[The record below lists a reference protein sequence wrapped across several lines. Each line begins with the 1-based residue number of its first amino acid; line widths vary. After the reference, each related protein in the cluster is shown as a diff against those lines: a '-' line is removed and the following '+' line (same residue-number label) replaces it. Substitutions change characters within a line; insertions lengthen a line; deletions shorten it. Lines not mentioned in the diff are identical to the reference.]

1 MDLTSNDYKK
11 IVNYYNIQ
19 NDKQTS
25 NKILAENILASK
37 LCKCIK
43 RVDNKRINEKSA
55 IAICRKSI
63 FKNRNIDFYNFKCKK
78 SPKFVSKKGT
88 TKKRLRKF
96 SKKVKFN
103 KTKKNY

>member
-1 MDLTSNDYKK
+1 MNLTSNDYKK
-11 IVNYYNIQ
+11 IVKYYNIQ
-19 NDKQTS
+19 NDKQTT

-43 RVDNKRINEKSA
+43 KVNNKKINEQVA
-55 IAICRKSI
+55 ITICRKRI

-78 SPKFVSKKGT
+78 GARFVSKKGT
-88 TKKRLRKF
+88 TKKKLRKF

>member
-1 MDLTSNDYKK
+1 MDLNSNDYKK

-19 NDKQTS
+19 NDKQTT

-43 RVDNKRINEKSA
+43 KVNNKKINEQVA
-55 IAICRKSI
+55 ITICRKRI
-63 FKNRNIDFYNFKCKK
+63 FKNRNIDFYKFKCKK
-78 SPKFVSKKGT
+78 GARFVSKKGT
-88 TKKRLRKF
+88 TKKLRKF

>member
-1 MDLTSNDYKK
+1 MDLNSNDYKK

-63 FKNRNIDFYNFKCKK
+63 FKNRNIDFYNFKFKK